1 MIKFLANLIENL
13 WLLIPLNKRH
23 KICFAVPFLTIIAA
37 YFGIHYI
44 LTLKIF
50 GEPIVE
56 PWAVLDY
63 HLSRLLIFCDLSE
76 FVKFDVPADILAYFW
91 NYEIEGYADYVNTKI
106 TPKEMIRVIDAIENI
121 LPQLHH
127 FYSNALT
134 ILSADFAISLMF
146 YLYFHGTQTVKNSD
160 RVIRGTQRVSAKELA
175 KISGQKPQIIAQIPL
190 AAGGSLSLTR
200 SAIVRHLIVMGS
212 SGSGKSQLLLQL
224 LPQLLK
230 QNYGNLKA
238 VIVDVKGEFI
248 GHFYRPERDF
258 IFNPFDTRSV
268 GWNLFSELSINL
280 NHHIQTETEPPVV
293 RLIANGLADIA
304 SHGQDKNKFFYTQ
317 SANVFFSAI
326 MFCYINNLRTMR
338 DFVRF
343 CRRPADEILK
353 DFKKMPTAFGAL
365 GIGAL
370 NSGNETQANI
380 MTTMHEQLNKFSSIL
395 EVDGNFSIRDF
406 FRQPGNLYLS
416 RAGSQSEN
424 FEAVFSLLVNL
435 FALQIKGTPEP
446 APHEKNALRYL
457 VFIDEF
463 SDLPAMAS
471 ISKYLLPRS
480 RSQGCAVILGTQSIA
495 RIRQLYSP
503 DGATDLMNDISTR
516 FYFKSKASSEAEAIA
531 KDLGS
536 AEVERASVGDN
547 VSHGSVLSGGNHS
560 SDTENRSVAQ
570 NQAFTAAELQNLQI
584 GECVADL
591 QELTINGIHVIA
603 KIKPC
608 EFTGEKRQPF
618 FIDKYA
624 EIEEAAEFEEQQRE
638 KSIEQA
644 EMPTV
649 IEEKIEVKTQND
661 ESENVKY
668 F

>member
-1 MIKFLANLIENL
+1 MIKFIANIIENL
-13 WLLIPLNKRH
+13 WLLIPLSKRH
-23 KICFAVPFLTIIAA
+23 KICFAIPFFTIIAG
-37 YFGIHYI
+37 YFGVHYI

-50 GEPIVE
+50 GEAIAA

-63 HLSRLLIFCDLSE
+63 HLDRLLIFCDLSE

-91 NYEIEGYADYVNTKI
+91 NYEIEGYMDYVNTKI
-106 TPKEMIRVIDAIENI
+106 TPEEMIRVIDAIENI

-127 FYSNALT
+127 FYSNALV
-134 ILSADFAISLMF
+134 ILIADFTISLLF
-146 YLYFHGTQTVKNSD
+146 YLYFTATETVKNSD
-160 RVIRGTQRVSAKELA
+160 RLIRGTQRVSSKELA
-175 KISGQKPQIIAQIPL
+175 KISGQQSGIIAQIPL
-190 AAGGSLSLTR
+190 STGGSLSLTR
-200 SAIVRHLIVMGS
+200 SAIVRHLIVLGS

-230 QNYGNLKA
+230 QNYGSLKA

-248 GHFYRPERDF
+248 GHFFRPDRDF

-268 GWNLFSELSINL
+268 GWNLFNELSINL
-280 NHHIQTETEPPVV
+280 EHHIQTETEPPVV

-304 SHGQDKNKFFYTQ
+304 SHRQDKNKFFYNQ

-343 CRRPADEILK
+343 CRRQPDEILK

-370 NSGNETQANI
+370 SSGNETQANI

-435 FALQIKGTPEP
+435 FALQIKGAPEP
-446 APHEKNALRYL
+446 AAHEKNALRYL

-480 RSQGCAVILGTQSIA
+480 RSQGCAVVLGTQSIA
-495 RIRQLYSP
+495 RIRQLYSKE
-503 DGATDLMNDISTR
+503 GAIDLMNDISTR
-516 FYFKSKASSEAEAIA
+516 FYFKSKAADEAEAIA

-536 AEVERASVGDN
+536 AEVERASIGDN
-547 VSHGSVLSGGNHS
+547 VTHGTVLTGGNHS
-560 SDTENRSVAQ
+560 SDTENRAIAQ
-570 NQAFTAAELQNLQI
+570 NQAFTSAELQNLQI

-591 QELTINGIHVIA
+591 QELSSNGLHVIA
-603 KIKPC
+603 KIKPR
-608 EFTGEKRQPF
+608 EFAGEKRQPF

-624 EIEEAAEFEEQQRE
+624 EIEAAAEAEEDHNEQPKTLPLNAKPENE
-638 KSIEQA
+638 KKQVEETNKNA
-644 EMPTV
+644 EGV
-649 IEEKIEVKTQND
+649 
-661 ESENVKY
+661 
-668 F
+668 FF